1 MYMYV
6 QAADYYDDLRRMRAE
21 ASKIVGNVRK
31 TIAEKPT
38 YEFKISRYKDDVD
51 WEDEG
56 KGHVSLHFSMP
67 DFYLK
72 GIQNHA
78 NDTLYVFK
86 ESKFTVDKCKKTQI
100 LKFKEDYAAMGWN
113 KSQDQITV
121 SLDNVEEA
129 FDSVFRGF
137 PTQKAVRSIVIAFA
151 EGFRFAKIAKKVAN
165 GEPIGGKE
173 LDWSAAGATVEKG
186 P

>member
-6 QAADYYDDLRRMRAE
+6 QAADYYDDLRKMRAE

-121 SLDNVEEA
+121 SLNNVE
-129 FDSVFRGF
+129 
-137 PTQKAVRSIVIAFA
+137 
-151 EGFRFAKIAKKVAN
+151 
-165 GEPIGGKE
+165 
-173 LDWSAAGATVEKG
+173 
-186 P
+186 

>member
-6 QAADYYDDLRRMRAE
+6 QAADYYDDLRKMRAE

-72 GIQNHA
+72 GIQNMQMIHFM
-78 NDTLYVFK
+78 Y
-86 ESKFTVDKCKKTQI
+86 
-100 LKFKEDYAAMGWN
+100 LK
-113 KSQDQITV
+113 
-121 SLDNVEEA
+121 SLN
-129 FDSVFRGF
+129 S
-137 PTQKAVRSIVIAFA
+137 RSTN
-151 EGFRFAKIAKKVAN
+151 AKKHRY
-165 GEPIGGKE
+165 
-173 LDWSAAGATVEKG
+173 
-186 P
+186 